1 MIEYEISENLKKTLK
16 KTCKKDI
23 VRYEAALKKIG
34 EVVGCEDPNHY
45 KNLRH
50 NMKDLKRVH
59 IDTHFVLTFRVDK
72 NLKKVFFEDLDHHDK
87 IYR

>member
-1 MIEYEISENLKKTLK
+1 MTDYEISENLKKTLK
-16 KTCKKDI
+16 RIHKKDR
-23 VRYEAALKKIG
+23 VRYEAAIKKID
-34 EVVGCEDPNHY
+34 EVISCEDLDHY

-50 NMKDLKRVH
+50 NMKDLKRGH

-72 NLKKVFFEDLDHHDK
+72 NLKKIFFDDLDHHDK

>member
-1 MIEYEISENLKKTLK
+1 MVEYEISENLKKTLK
-16 KTCKKDI
+16 KTYKKDR
-23 VRYEAALKKIG
+23 VRYEAALKKID
-34 EVVGCEDPNHY
+34 EVVGCEDLDHY

-72 NLKKVFFEDLDHHDK
+72 NLKKVFFEALDHHDK